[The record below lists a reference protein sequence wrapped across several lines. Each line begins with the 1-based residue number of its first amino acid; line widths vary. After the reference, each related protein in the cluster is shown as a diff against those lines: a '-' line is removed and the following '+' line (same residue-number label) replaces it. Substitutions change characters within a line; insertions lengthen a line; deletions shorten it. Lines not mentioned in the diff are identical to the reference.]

1 MPTTYRIFNNETA
14 ILIPNNLIDC
24 SRFSALQKVVFSN
37 FITLTVCQSCELA
50 DGRRVNF

>member
-24 SRFSALQKVVFSN
+24 SRFSALQKVVFPN
-37 FITLTVCQSCELA
+37 FITLAVFQTCKLA
-50 DGRRVNF
+50 DGGRVNF